1 MTGLDECYHRYCNFC
16 WENYITTVVQD
27 GGFIESIKCAAPKCL
42 AELEDEV
49 VLQLLHNNN
58 IKKKYQ
64 RQITYSFVQVRKDIN
79 FFLLHIPDLE
89 SQCLIYRTI
98 HYYVGVHLSSVIM
111 QSKYK

>member
-27 GGFIESIKCAAPKCL
+27 GGLIESIKCAAPKCL

-58 IKKKYQ
+58 IKNKYQ
-64 RQITYSFVQVRKDIN
+64 RQITYSFVQVRIHV
-79 FFLLHIPDLE
+79 HISRLKY
-89 SQCLIYRTI
+89 QCLIYRTT
-98 HYYVGVHLSSVIM
+98 HYYVGVHLSIVIM
-111 QSKYK
+111 QLKYK

>member
-27 GGFIESIKCAAPKCL
+27 GGIIESIKCAAPKCL

-64 RQITYSFVQVRKDIN
+64 RQITYSFVQVRIHIIS
-79 FFLLHIPDLE
+79 LHITGLE
-89 SQCLIYRTI
+89 NQCLIYRTI
-98 HYYVGVHLSSVIM
+98 HYYVGVHLSSVTM
-111 QSKYK
+111 QSRYR